1 MALAPD
7 YYTADMVRALPE
19 DGQRYECVHGEL
31 LVTPA
36 PRLLHQVVVSRL
48 HFEIEAYCRHHGV
61 GLAMTSPAN
70 ISWGTDTLV
79 QPDVFV
85 IPPLIGD
92 ESEWSEIVRLD
103 LVVEVLSPSTARH
116 DRFQKRRLYQ
126 HHGVGTLWLIDIDRA
141 LVEVWTP
148 DARFPVIETERLS
161 WNPAGA
167 SEPLIIPI
175 AVLFARR

>member
-1 MALAPD
+1 MALAPE

-36 PRLLHQVVVSRL
+36 PRFKHQVVVSNV
-48 HFEIEAYCRHHGV
+48 HFELAAYCRRHGI
-61 GLAMTSPAN
+61 GLAMTSPAD
-70 ISWGTDTLV
+70 ISWGPDNLV

-85 IPPLIGD
+85 VAAA
-92 ESEWSEIVRLD
+92 ESSGRDWNDIRTLD
-103 LVVEVLSPSTARH
+103 LVAEVLSLSTAKH

-126 HHGVGTLWLIDIDRA
+126 RQGVETLWLIDIDRA

-148 DARFPVIETERLS
+148 DALFPVIETERLT
-161 WNPAGA
+161 WHPAGA
-167 SEPLIIPI
+167 AEPLVIPL
-175 AVLFARR
+175 ASLFGER